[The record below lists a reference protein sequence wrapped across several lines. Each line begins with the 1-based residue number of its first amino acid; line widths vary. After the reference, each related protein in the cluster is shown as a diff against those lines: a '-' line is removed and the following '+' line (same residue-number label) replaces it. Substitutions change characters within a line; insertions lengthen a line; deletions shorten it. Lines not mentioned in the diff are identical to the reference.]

1 LVSALVWGTR
11 GPEFK
16 SRQPDQ
22 PTVARSRRRSFAA
35 VEIVEIVEIDDD
47 DDVAGEQMG
56 TSPDVDDVVAERD

>member
-35 VEIVEIVEIDDD
+35 VEIVEIVEIDD
-47 DDVAGEQMG
+47 VAGEQMG

>member
-35 VEIVEIVEIDDD
+35 VEIVEIVED